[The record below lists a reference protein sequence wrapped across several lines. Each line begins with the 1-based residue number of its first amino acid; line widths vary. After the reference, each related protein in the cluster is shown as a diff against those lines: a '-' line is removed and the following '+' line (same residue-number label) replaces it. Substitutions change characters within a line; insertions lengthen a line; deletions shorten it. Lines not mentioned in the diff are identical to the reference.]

1 MPLKKLSILLLA
13 AALSACSAEKPSPEG
28 VWLEPVPGMPGK
40 VQGFDLQK
48 DGKAASVNMATLQ
61 YESWEKDGNTLT
73 LRGKSLGNHQTI
85 SFTETLHI
93 EQLTNETLI
102 IKDGDAT
109 RTYHRPSRP

>member
-13 AALSACSAEKPSPEG
+13 AALSACSTEKPSPEG

-61 YESWEKDGNTLT
+61 YENWEKDGNTLT

-85 SFTETLHI
+85 SFTETLQI

-102 IKDGDAT
+102 IKNGDT
-109 RTYHRPSRP
+109 IRTYHRPSRS

>member
-1 MPLKKLSILLLA
+1 
-13 AALSACSAEKPSPEG
+13 
-28 VWLEPVPGMPGK
+28 MPGK

-48 DGKAASVNMATLQ
+48 GGKAASVNMATLQ

-85 SFTETLHI
+85 SFTETLQI

-109 RTYHRPSRP
+109 RTYHRPSQS